1 MTQEEKLEEAKRLY
15 ETANA
20 DQKYVLESLFP
31 ELKESED
38 ERIRKAILWCI
49 ETVELELGCKN
60 VEGIDVAELK
70 SWLEKQCE
78 QKPVD
83 KVEPKFKYLKIEGY
97 ENLSDYEKIFDDIA
111 DKYVRNKNQK
121 GYNQYWY
128 VKERAAEMLYQA
140 NKELKKKA
148 SWSEE
153 DEDITGNIIRDLKR
167 LSGDMV
173 SKNQPYQKEIQWL
186 KSIKDRVQPQPKQE
200 WSEDDETKLNDAIDA
215 CKAKYGNMSYT
226 ADWLKSLKDRV
237 QPQNKWISVD
247 EEVYVKEPVLAQK
260 KDKSDPFGGF
270 VVCCDHTL
278 TPNIYEHYMILG
290 NIVSQNTWKPSDE
303 QMEALLYEVNVWDK
317 DSVNGQNLKSLYQD
331 LKKLRWK

>member
-38 ERIRKAILWCI
+38 ERIRKALIGGLKDCMYSEWHDGVSIKECI
-49 ETVELELGCKN
+49 
-60 VEGIDVAELK
+60 A
-70 SWLEKQCE
+70 WLEKQCE
-78 QKPVD
+78 QKPVWSEES
-83 KVEPKFKYLKIEGY
+83 KQYLKIEGY

-237 QPQNKWISVD
+237 
-247 EEVYVKEPVLAQK
+247 
-260 KDKSDPFGGF
+260 
-270 VVCCDHTL
+270 
-278 TPNIYEHYMILG
+278 
-290 NIVSQNTWKPSDE
+290 
-303 QMEALLYEVNVWDK
+303 
-317 DSVNGQNLKSLYQD
+317 
-331 LKKLRWK
+331 R